1 VDIGPAGLSVVAE
14 LSVTASRPVGTTAV
28 TVATEP
34 AVAGPAVA
42 GPAVTRPAE
51 EAAGEAELLPA
62 SAPDEQDAR
71 ISATGT
77 RQPSALRDTGRIV
90 MGQW

>member
-1 VDIGPAGLSVVAE
+1 VDIGPAVLSVVAE
-14 LSVTASRPVGTTAV
+14 LSVAASRPVGTTAV

-34 AVAGPAVA
+34 AVAGPAV
-42 GPAVTRPAE
+42 TRPAE
-51 EAAGEAELLPA
+51 EAAGGAELLPV

>member
-1 VDIGPAGLSVVAE
+1 VDIGPAVLSVVAE
-14 LSVTASRPVGTTAV
+14 LSVAPSRPVGTTAV
-28 TVATEP
+28 TVATE
-34 AVAGPAVA
+34 
-42 GPAVTRPAE
+42 PAVTRPAE

-77 RQPSALRDTGRIV
+77 RQPSAQRDAGRIV